1 MSAEPLSAEIKGR
14 VSAEVTR
21 IRHDKGIAPKLVAL
35 LIGDDP
41 ISRTYV
47 NLKRADCA
55 QVGIIS
61 EIIDLSVLPRAEI
74 LSKVEDT
81 VKMLNEDPS
90 VNAIIPQM
98 PFDGKVP
105 EELVFSL
112 LSPDKDVDGLTPFR
126 LGKLM
131 RKEYSLIDSLLPCTP
146 KGIVTLLLHYGV
158 KIDGANVAIIGRS
171 VLVSEPLRKLLQD
184 LNATATCYHTHSRE
198 FKERIM
204 DADIAVVATGRPP
217 EMYPSG
223 GFRLFGEMVK
233 EGSVIVSVGSR
244 KDSTTGKTLF
254 DVDTAS
260 MKGRAAFLTPNIG
273 GVGAMTRAT
282 LVENTLIATILQLG

>member
-61 EIIDLSVLPRAEI
+61 EVVDLSVLPSAEI
-74 LSKVEDT
+74 RSKVDDT
-81 VKMLNEDPS
+81 IKRLNEDPS
-90 VNAIIPQM
+90 VKAIIPQM

-131 RKEYSLIDSLLPCTP
+131 RKEYSLENSLLPCTP

-158 KIDGANVAIIGRS
+158 KIEGANVAIIGRS

-184 LNATATCYHTHSRE
+184 LNATATCYHTH
-198 FKERIM
+198 
-204 DADIAVVATGRPP
+204 
-217 EMYPSG
+217 
-223 GFRLFGEMVK
+223 
-233 EGSVIVSVGSR
+233 
-244 KDSTTGKTLF
+244 
-254 DVDTAS
+254 
-260 MKGRAAFLTPNIG
+260 
-273 GVGAMTRAT
+273 
-282 LVENTLIATILQLG
+282 